1 MSLKSQVNPLR
12 KNSSPISQIITSFS
26 RFFNF
31 KSPSMKRNISSLNII
46 NYGLHLPE
54 IKEQENN
61 SGINLF
67 VNSGIQT
74 KSNNFNTTL
83 KTTL

>member
-1 MSLKSQVNPLR
+1 MSLKSQTTPLR

-31 KSPSMKRNISSLNII
+31 QSPSIRRNISSLNIL

-54 IKEQENN
+54 IKEQENC
-61 SGINLF
+61 SEINLL
-67 VNSGIQT
+67 VDSGIQT

-83 KTTL
+83 KTVL